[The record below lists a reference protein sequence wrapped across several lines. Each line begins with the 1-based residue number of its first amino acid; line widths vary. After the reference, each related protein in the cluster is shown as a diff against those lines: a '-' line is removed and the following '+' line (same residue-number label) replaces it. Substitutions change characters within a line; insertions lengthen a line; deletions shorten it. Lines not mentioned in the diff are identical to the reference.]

1 MEKIMSLSNKKTGIF
16 GGSFNPPH
24 LGHINAVST
33 VVKKIG
39 LDRVHIVPAYQN
51 PLKRPIEGA
60 TAEDRL
66 TMVQLAFESYG
77 PNYNVDD
84 REVTRKGKSFTI
96 DTILEYRKDHEAD
109 SLFMILGLDAFEDF
123 GSWKDYSEI
132 LKNTNLVV
140 VTRPGCQIPHSIEE
154 LPDAI
159 KIHVD
164 TFDFNFVEL
173 KSGRNIQFVSLNDI
187 EISGAELRKKI
198 RASRNTEKYLP
209 LSVEKFIKERH
220 LYKPLGS
227 KVGDYEKFTR
237 FCIDFLLSK
246 KSINIRAF
254 DLRAMQAPSEFTLV
268 TSGTS
273 TRHTVSLAEN
283 LIQAVKEE
291 YGVYPQS
298 LEGIEEGRWVLVD
311 YGSLIVHFF
320 YDFVRNEYQLEN
332 LWKDGKEM
340 KIQH

>member
-1 MEKIMSLSNKKTGIF
+1 MGIASKKIGIF

-24 LGHINAVST
+24 LGHVNAVTT

-39 LDRVHIVPAYQN
+39 LDRVHIIPAYQN

-66 TMVQLAFESYG
+66 AMVELAFETYG
-77 PNYNVDD
+77 ANYIIDD
-84 REVTRKGKSFTI
+84 REVTRKGKSFTV
-96 DTILEYRKDHEAD
+96 DTVFEFRKDHEAE
-109 SLFMILGLDAFEDF
+109 SLYLILGLDAFEGF
-123 GSWKDYSEI
+123 GSWKDYNKI
-132 LKNTNLVV
+132 LENTNLVV
-140 VTRPGCQIPHSIEE
+140 VTRPGCHIPHSIEE
-154 LPDAI
+154 LPEAI
-159 KIHVD
+159 KPLVAA
-164 TFDFNFVEL
+164 FDFNFAEL
-173 KSGRNIQFVSLNDI
+173 NSGRNIQFVSLNDI

-198 RASRNTEKYLP
+198 RANRNTEKFLP
-209 LSVEKFIKERH
+209 LSVENYIKEKN
-220 LYKPLGS
+220 LYKPIGS

-237 FCIDFLLSK
+237 FCIDFLLGK

-332 LWKDGKEM
+332 LWKEGKEL
-340 KIQH
+340 KIQ

>member
-1 MEKIMSLSNKKTGIF
+1 MKIAEKKIGIF

-24 LGHINAVST
+24 LGHVNAVTT

-39 LDRVHIVPAYQN
+39 LDRVHIIPAFQN

-66 TMVQLAFESYG
+66 NMVQLAFETYG
-77 PNYNVDD
+77 SQYIIDD
-84 REVTRKGKSFTI
+84 REISRKGKSYTV
-96 DTILEYRKDHEAD
+96 DTILEFRKEHSAD
-109 SLFMILGLDAFEDF
+109 SLHLILGLDAYEDF
-123 GSWKDYSEI
+123 GSWKDYTKI
-132 LKNTNLVV
+132 LENVNLVV
-140 VTRPGCQIPHSIEE
+140 VTRPGCHIPHSIDE
-154 LPDAI
+154 LPAAI
-159 KIHVD
+159 KPMVVA
-164 TFDFNFVEL
+164 FDFNFVEL
-173 KSGRNIQFVSLNDI
+173 STGRNIQFVSLNDI

-198 RASRNTEKYLP
+198 RANRNTEKYLP
-209 LSVEKFIKERH
+209 LSVENYIKEKG
-220 LYKPLGS
+220 LYKPIGS

-237 FCIDFLLSK
+237 FCVDYLLSK

-254 DLRAMQAPSEFTLV
+254 DLRNLQAPSEFTLV

-320 YDFVRNEYQLEN
+320 YDFVRNEYQLEK
-332 LWKDGKEM
+332 LWKDGKE
-340 KIQH
+340 IQI